1 MIKIISFDLDGTLV
15 KNTYAD
21 SVWLDGFP
29 KLYAKEKSITINQAK
44 EFLFKEYEKV
54 GKDKKEWYDIDWWFK
69 KFKIYEDW
77 RNLLNSYRNV
87 IEIYSETKTILSN
100 LSKKYELIIISNA
113 KREFIDIQ
121 LEETEIKSYFKY
133 IFSSLTDFDAVKKIP
148 NVYKQICN
156 KIRIHP
162 QEMIHI
168 GDNKEF
174 DFISP
179 QKIGIKSYYLN
190 REKTEHG
197 NYVLYTLSDIEKLG
211 F

>member
-15 KNTYAD
+15 RNTYAD
-21 SVWLDGFP
+21 SVWLEGFP
-29 KLYAKEKSITINQAK
+29 KLYAKEKSITIKQAK
-44 EFLFKEYEKV
+44 ELLFKEYEKV
-54 GKDKKEWYDIDWWFK
+54 GKDNKEWYDIDWWFK
-69 KFKIYEDW
+69 KFKINEDW
-77 RNLLNSYRNV
+77 RNLLNSYRSV
-87 IEIYSETKTILSN
+87 IEIYPETKTILSD
-100 LSKKYELIIISNA
+100 LSKRYDLIIISNA

-148 NVYKQICN
+148 NVYKQICK

-162 QEMIHI
+162 QEIIHI

-197 NYVLYTLSDIEKLG
+197 NHILYTLSDFEKLG

>member
-21 SVWLDGFP
+21 SVWLKGFP
-29 KLYAKEKSITINQAK
+29 KLFAKEKKITLNQAK
-44 EFLFKEYEKV
+44 KFLYKEYEKV

-69 KFKIYEDW
+69 KFNLKVNW

-87 IEIYSETKTILSN
+87 IEIFPETKKTISD

-121 LEETEIKSYFKY
+121 LEETKLKSYFNY
-133 IFSSLTDFDAVKKIP
+133 IFSSLSDFDTVKKIP
-148 NVYKQICN
+148 DVYKQIC
-156 KIRIHP
+156 KILQVQTTEI
-162 QEMIHI
+162 IHI

-174 DFISP
+174 DFLSP
-179 QKIGIKSYYLN
+179 QKIGIKSFYLN

-197 NYVLYTLSDIEKLG
+197 DKVIYTLSDIKRIL